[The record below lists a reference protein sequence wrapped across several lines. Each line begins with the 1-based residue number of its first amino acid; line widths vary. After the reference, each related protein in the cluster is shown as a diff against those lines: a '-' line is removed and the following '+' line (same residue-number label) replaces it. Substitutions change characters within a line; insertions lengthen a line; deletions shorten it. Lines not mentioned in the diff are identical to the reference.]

1 MPTYMQLGL
10 PLLDNGAMEVSS
22 LIRYGET
29 NFVALADYVRQ
40 LLVFRSYSGNLE
52 KGI

>member
-22 LIRYGET
+22 LIRFA
-29 NFVALADYVRQ
+29 NFVKRIT
-40 LLVFRSYSGNLE
+40 SGNS
-52 KGI
+52 